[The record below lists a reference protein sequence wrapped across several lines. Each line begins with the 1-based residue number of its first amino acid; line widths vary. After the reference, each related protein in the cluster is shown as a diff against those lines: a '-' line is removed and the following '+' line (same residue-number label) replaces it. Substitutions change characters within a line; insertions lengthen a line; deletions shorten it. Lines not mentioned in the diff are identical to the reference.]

1 MNLKHLVLSFI
12 VLLLAACSNE
22 KTPVVTALEIP
33 ALPDGAYLLK
43 DVEVTESGEVTV
55 LLRDQIKIYTN
66 NRFMFAFMNK
76 EIGIDVGAGIA
87 TWDNGVMVEVPTG
100 NHNGA
105 GEGYSFDVAIEE
117 TDSGFV
123 QTIMGMKYD
132 DGRSLDMVETWNTAS
147 IATSPYDGLWH
158 NVKDNVFTTKMIGGG
173 HFISLQRTASIESQD
188 NQSSSDFWFGPID
201 ITTAGQAIETVMT
214 SSLEGYAETQQSLQ
228 LVLIDQDHF
237 SQTLTVDGVKVT
249 EIYTRL

>member
-1 MNLKHLVLSFI
+1 MNLKRLMLGFA
-12 VLLLAACSNE
+12 VLLLTACNND
-22 KTPVVTALEIP
+22 KTAVVAFTEVP

-43 DVEVTESGEVTV
+43 DVEVTESGAVSV

-87 TWDNGVMVEVPTG
+87 TWDDGVMVEVPTV
-100 NHNGA
+100 NHNGSV
-105 GEGYSFDVAIEE
+105 EGFSFDVAIEE

-147 IATSPYDGLWH
+147 IVTSPYDGLWH
-158 NVKDNVFTTKMIGGG
+158 RVQGGIFTTKIIGGG
-173 HFISLQRTASIESQD
+173 HFISLQRTTSTEGPDLS
-188 NQSSSDFWFGPID
+188 NSSEFWFGSIEFGKN
-201 ITTAGQAIETVMT
+201 GQAVETTMT
-214 SSLEGYAETQQSLQ
+214 SSVQNYSDAQQSLH
-228 LVLIDQDHF
+228 LVLIDQDNL
-237 SQTLTVDGVKVT
+237 SQTATIDGIEVT
-249 EIYTRL
+249 EIYQRL

>member
-1 MNLKHLVLSFI
+1 MNLKRLMLGFA
-12 VLLLAACSNE
+12 VLLLTACNND
-22 KTPVVTALEIP
+22 KTAVVAFTEVP

-43 DVEVTESGEVTV
+43 DVEVTENGAVSV

-87 TWDNGVMVEVPTG
+87 TWDNGVMVEVPTV

-105 GEGYSFDVAIEE
+105 VEGYSFDVAIEE

-147 IATSPYDGLWH
+147 IVISPYDGLWH
-158 NVKDNVFTTKMIGGG
+158 RIQDGVFTTKIIGGG
-173 HFISLQRTASIESQD
+173 HFISLQRT
-188 NQSSSDFWFGPID
+188 
-201 ITTAGQAIETVMT
+201 
-214 SSLEGYAETQQSLQ
+214 
-228 LVLIDQDHF
+228 
-237 SQTLTVDGVKVT
+237 TL
-249 EIYTRL
+249 